1 MLPSSVR
8 AGLANALKVDGLN
21 GVKIYEVV
29 PEVLVAPCAYIGQLS
44 IDFDTANARG
54 LDTADVDVVLI
65 VSRTVEKSA
74 QDKLDTWLA
83 GTGTTSIKAI
93 LEADRTL
100 GGAVSSLRVLSATPG
115 EFENAGIN
123 YLAYRYRLKVYG

>member
-8 AGLANALKVDGLN
+8 DGLKTALASLT
-21 GVKIYEVV
+21 GVRIYDVV
-29 PEVLVAPCAYIGQLS
+29 PEVLISPCAYVGQLS
-44 IDFDTANARG
+44 IDFDLANARG
-54 LDTADVDVVLI
+54 LDSADVDVVLI
-65 VSRTVEKSA
+65 VDRTLEKKA

-83 GTGTTSIKAI
+83 GTGSTSIKAI

-115 EFENAGIN
+115 ELENAGVT